1 MGANG
6 IDEILAHPWF
16 ADLNIEALLAKQI
29 TPPYVPRVQDD
40 LAYFDRN
47 LTSQTEVQDTIL
59 SATQRA
65 VINKD

>member
-1 MGANG
+1 M
-6 IDEILAHPWF
+6 DQLV
-16 ADLNIEALLAKQI
+16 AKQI
-29 TPPYVPRVQDD
+29 TPPYVPRIKED

-65 VINKD
+65 VINKDQHQFEGFSQ